1 MKQDLRSVDDILLR
15 LRQNQFVEEASVRLL
30 CDKAK
35 EILAKE
41 PNLTRI
47 DSPVTVC
54 GDIHGQFYDLLELF
68 KIGGDPPYITYL
80 FMGGP

>member
-1 MKQDLRSVDDILLR
+1 MRKSKRSDNLVYNLMKSDLKVVEEILTKTKS
-15 LRQNQFVEEASVRLL
+15 NSFIEEASVKML

-35 EILAKE
+35 DILIKE

-54 GDIHGQFYDLLELF
+54 GDIHGQFYDLL
-68 KIGGDPPYITYL
+68 
-80 FMGGP
+80 